1 MWYDSDGVG
10 QTNTAVGMRMQWRRL
25 PLGYLF
31 RQTSLGFCGQVGEY
45 YPLERRKEAISWR
58 MHFLGVANVVK
69 VIWFRFRILAAR
81 ELLSSTKHGS
91 AQTQLACTISRSAMV
106 ISSLMNP
113 LAMDLSIRIA
123 VAANKCD
130 PFPGDF
136 RFRQG
141 ISQALQRFVVNWVV
155 RERRQ
160 KAEEPFPFVF
170 YFCLNQNGQ
179 L

>member
-1 MWYDSDGVG
+1 MTCCGDAD
-10 QTNTAVGMRMQWRRL
+10 AAAEAPPRL
-25 PLGYLF
+25 
-31 RQTSLGFCGQVGEY
+31 TSSLSFACGQGRRINN
-45 YPLERRKEAISWR
+45 PPRRRKEAISWR

-91 AQTQLACTISRSAMV
+91 VRTQLACTISRSAMV

-123 VAANKCD
+123 VAANRCD
-130 PFPGDF
+130 LFPGDF
-136 RFRQG
+136 HFRQG
-141 ISQALQRFVVNWVV
+141 ISQTLQRIVVNRIA

-160 KAEEPFPFVF
+160 KAEEPFPFIL
-170 YFCLNQNGQ
+170 YFCLNQNRQ

>member
-1 MWYDSDGVG
+1 LWYDSDGVG

-31 RQTSLGFCGQVGEY
+31 RQTSPGFCGQVGEY

-58 MHFLGVANVVK
+58 MHSPGVANVVK

-91 AQTQLACTISRSAMV
+91 VQTQLACTTSRSAMV

-123 VAANKCD
+123 VAVNRCD
-130 PFPGDF
+130 LFPGDF
-136 RFRQG
+136 HFRQG
-141 ISQALQRFVVNWVV
+141 ISQTLQRFVVNRFA

-160 KAEEPFPFVF
+160 KAEPFPFVY
-170 YFCLNQNGQ
+170 YFCLNQNRQ

>member
-1 MWYDSDGVG
+1 LWYDSDGVG

-31 RQTSLGFCGQVGEY
+31 RQTSPGFCGQVGEY

-91 AQTQLACTISRSAMV
+91 VRTQLACTISRSAMV

-123 VAANKCD
+123 VAANRCD
-130 PFPGDF
+130 SFPGNF
-136 RFRQG
+136 LVRQG
-141 ISQALQRFVVNWVV
+141 ISQSFERFVVN
-155 RERRQ
+155 
-160 KAEEPFPFVF
+160 
-170 YFCLNQNGQ
+170 
-179 L
+179 

>member
-1 MWYDSDGVG
+1 
-10 QTNTAVGMRMQWRRL
+10 MQWRRL
-25 PLGYLF
+25 PLGYLY

-45 YPLERRKEAISWR
+45 NPLERRKEAISWR

-91 AQTQLACTISRSAMV
+91 VLTQLACTISRSAMV
-106 ISSLMNP
+106 ISSLMNL

-123 VAANKCD
+123 VAANRRD
-130 PFPGDF
+130 AFPGDF

-141 ISQALQRFVVNWVV
+141 ISQSLQRFAVNLSYKGKKAKG
-155 RERRQ
+155 RRT
-160 KAEEPFPFVF
+160 FS
-170 YFCLNQNGQ
+170 FCLLFLSHPKGTVLRSQR
-179 L
+179 

>member
-1 MWYDSDGVG
+1 MRKILWYDSEGVS
-10 QTNTAVGMRMQWRRL
+10 QWNTAVGMRMQWRRL
-25 PLGYLF
+25 PLGYLY

-58 MHFLGVANVVK
+58 MHFPGVANVVK

-91 AQTQLACTISRSAMV
+91 VQTQLACTISRSAMV

-136 RFRQG
+136 CFRQG
-141 ISQALQRFVVNWVV
+141 ISPALQ
-155 RERRQ
+155 
-160 KAEEPFPFVF
+160 
-170 YFCLNQNGQ
+170 LS
-179 L
+179 LIHI

>member
-1 MWYDSDGVG
+1 MWYDSEGVG

-31 RQTSLGFCGQVGEY
+31 RQTSPGFCAQVGEY

-81 ELLSSTKHGS
+81 ELLSSTKHGY
-91 AQTQLACTISRSAMV
+91 AQTRLACTISRSVMA

-123 VAANKCD
+123 VVANRCD
-130 PFPGDF
+130 LFPGESEN
-136 RFRQG
+136 RQG
-141 ISQALQRFVVNWVV
+141 ISQA
-155 RERRQ
+155 
-160 KAEEPFPFVF
+160 
-170 YFCLNQNGQ
+170 
-179 L
+179 

>member
-1 MWYDSDGVG
+1 
-10 QTNTAVGMRMQWRRL
+10 MQWRRL

-91 AQTQLACTISRSAMV
+91 VQTQLACTISRSAMV

-123 VAANKCD
+123 VAANRCD
-130 PFPGDF
+130 SFPGDY

-141 ISQALQRFVVNWVV
+141 ISQALHRFVLNRIV

-160 KAEEPFPFVF
+160 KAETFPFSLLF
-170 YFCLNQNGQ
+170 LSKPKGTSLRSQR
-179 L
+179 

>member
-1 MWYDSDGVG
+1 
-10 QTNTAVGMRMQWRRL
+10 
-25 PLGYLF
+25 
-31 RQTSLGFCGQVGEY
+31 
-45 YPLERRKEAISWR
+45 

-123 VAANKCD
+123 VAANKRD
-130 PFPGDF
+130 SFPGNF
-136 RFRQG
+136 LVRQG
-141 ISQALQRFVVNWVV
+141 ISQSLERLVVN
-155 RERRQ
+155 
-160 KAEEPFPFVF
+160 
-170 YFCLNQNGQ
+170 
-179 L
+179 